1 MYKLS
6 GRKARWKGRV
16 LDRSLSSGLC
26 HGRCACMAGQKKYLN
41 KKITIFGSEGRQH
54 GVYFCPGSPLR
65 CVVCTVC
72 PFLLFCLL
80 FLLAPNRKQSDMDS
94 GQLRPH
100 RYLVVK
106 GRFDAGRLL
115 LDEPEWPE
123 RSLSSQLQVKLNFG
137 SNTSCL
143 VVG

>member
-26 HGRCACMAGQKKYLN
+26 HGRCACMAGQKKNLN
-41 KKITIFGSEGRQH
+41 KKITIFGSEGRRH
-54 GVYFCPGSPLR
+54 GVYFCPGSPLW
-65 CVVCTVC
+65 CVVCAIC

-100 RYLVVK
+100 RYLVAK
-106 GRFDAGRLL
+106 DDSR
-115 LDEPEWPE
+115 EI
-123 RSLSSQLQVKLNFG
+123 
-137 SNTSCL
+137 
-143 VVG
+143 

>member
-6 GRKARWKGRV
+6 GRKARWTGRV

-41 KKITIFGSEGRQH
+41 KKITIFGSEGRRH
-54 GVYFCPGSPLR
+54 GVYFCPGSPLW
-65 CVVCTVC
+65 CVVCAIC

-100 RYLVVK
+100 RNLVAK
-106 GRFDAGRLL
+106 GIN
-115 LDEPEWPE
+115 
-123 RSLSSQLQVKLNFG
+123 LSKSISIDFINLIMLNKACN
-137 SNTSCL
+137 SHREHIITCTMN
-143 VVG
+143 

>member
-1 MYKLS
+1 MGFIFAQGLPSGVWCALS
-6 GRKARWKGRV
+6 V
-16 LDRSLSSGLC
+16 LSYC
-26 HGRCACMAGQKKYLN
+26 
-41 KKITIFGSEGRQH
+41 
-54 GVYFCPGSPLR
+54 
-65 CVVCTVC
+65 
-72 PFLLFCLL
+72 CLL
-80 FLLAPNRKQSDMDS
+80 FLPAPNRKRSDMDS

-100 RYLVVK
+100 RYLVAR